1 MEGGL
6 RGRRAHSSLTFL
18 SPGMTL
24 DQANA
29 AGTVA
34 QTVETEKHQHVP
46 CNRKQLF
53 LCHSDSADFT
63 HSPSPGSARTVLQGW
78 SRSAKAS
85 KPCSLECL
93 HLPAFSSYHLWA
105 VRAWAGASAEEQ
117 GSYSEPSPPP
127 LPPAAEVRAGHAE
140 NHSEPTLPSGTS
152 SLTEAPG
159 PGGIRVQQVSGH
171 LHSGSLLAGGS
182 IWSSSTSEL
191 MPTSHIASTPSFA
204 SYLLLKLFLI

>member
-1 MEGGL
+1 
-6 RGRRAHSSLTFL
+6 
-18 SPGMTL
+18 MTL

-34 QTVETEKHQHVP
+34 RTVETKKHKHIP

-105 VRAWAGASAEEQ
+105 VQAWAGASAEGNRDLIQ
-117 GSYSEPSPPP
+117 NQPPP
-127 LPPAAEVRAGHAE
+127 RHPTAAEVKAGHTE

-152 SLTEAPG
+152 SLTKAPG
-159 PGGIRVQQVSGH
+159 PGGIRVVTRQWAFAFRIPISWRLH
-171 LHSGSLLAGGS
+171 LEFQYKQAN
-182 IWSSSTSEL
+182 
-191 MPTSHIASTPSFA
+191 AN
-204 SYLLLKLFLI
+204 